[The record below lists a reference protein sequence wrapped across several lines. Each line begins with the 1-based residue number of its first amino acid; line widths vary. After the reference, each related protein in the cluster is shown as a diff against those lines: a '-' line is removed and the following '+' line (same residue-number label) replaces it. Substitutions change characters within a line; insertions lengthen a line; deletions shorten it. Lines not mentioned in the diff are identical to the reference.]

1 MLPLMQNILC
11 FGDSNTW
18 GYDPSATATSPLP
31 VRYAP
36 EVRWTGVMAKELG
49 AAFRVIEE
57 GQNGRT
63 TVHDDPTSWAC
74 RNGRIYLPAC
84 LESHKPLDLVIVMLG
99 TNDLKSMFSVAPG
112 EIAAGAGILLRTILQ
127 SDAGPEF
134 KAPKAMLVCP
144 PAIGDLSR
152 LPEFAAKLVGARDKS
167 LKLPAYYDALARQ
180 HGVAFFNSQEVVVPS
195 EVDGIHL
202 NARDHLAL
210 GRALAAKVKTLLA

>member
-1 MLPLMQNILC
+1 MRNILC

-18 GYDPSATATSPLP
+18 GYDPAATATSPLP

-36 EVRWTGVMAKELG
+36 EVRWTGVLAKELG
-49 AAFRVIEE
+49 VGFRVIEE

-63 TVHDDPTSWAC
+63 TVHDDPTAWAC
-74 RNGRIYLPAC
+74 RNGRVYLPAC
-84 LESHKPLDLVIVMLG
+84 LESHKPLDLVVLMLG
-99 TNDLKSMFSVAPG
+99 TNDLKSMFSVAAG

-127 SDAGPEF
+127 SDTGPDF
-134 KAPKAMLVCP
+134 KAPKTLLVCP

-152 LPEFAAKLVGARDKS
+152 LPELAAKLVGAREKS
-167 LKLPAYYDALARQ
+167 LKLPAYFDA
-180 HGVAFFNSQEVVVPS
+180 VAKQYGSAYFNSQEVVVPS

-210 GRALAAKVKTLLA
+210 GRALAAKVKTLLS